1 MREPSRFLG
10 ANAGYVLELYERY
23 VANPDSVDETT
34 RAYFA
39 SGLSLFPNA
48 NATSSTPTANATNIE
63 AIVKTARL
71 ARLTRERGHTL
82 AQIDPLG
89 RSHRDDTELSA
100 LWEEMQ
106 GQLASLPA
114 EVISAPL
121 SEGAA
126 NALEAYLKL
135 RAAYCGSAGYEDD
148 HIQVAEEREW
158 LRTAIETGSYFQSI
172 TDANRLEALDWL
184 IAVDGFEQF
193 LHRTAPYQGQKR
205 FSIEGVDALVPVLE
219 AIVHCA
225 AEKGNQEVVIGMA
238 HRGRLNVL
246 AHVLDKPYTTIL
258 SEFATNVNDAVP
270 QADSEVTEGYSGDV
284 KYHKGY
290 TNIHK
295 EEGLAPVSITLAPN
309 PSHLEFV
316 NPVVTGRARAAQD
329 TRLGSGKV
337 VHNPKGS
344 LAIQIHGDAAF
355 PGQGVVPETLNMGG
369 LDGYTVGGTIHI
381 IANNQVG
388 FTTDPTDGRSTL
400 YSSDIARGFEIPIVH
415 VNAEDLD
422 ACLAVARMACDYR
435 DTFGKDF
442 LIDLV
447 GYRRWGHNETD
458 EPRFTQPLVYKSVD
472 SHPRPYSVWGE
483 KLVQMGVTTQGDI
496 EAKVAEVKAKLDEAK
511 TKAINKDTQT
521 PEKYEHHHAATGEV
535 VTAVSADRLTK
546 LSTSLATLPEG
557 FVANSKQVTQIIN
570 ARRDAITS
578 EKPAIHWGQ
587 AEILAY
593 ASLLEEGIP
602 IRITGQD
609 CERGT
614 FSHRQAVL
622 SDTNTGEKYCALQH
636 LPEAKAA
643 FAIHNSPLS
652 ETAVLGFEYG
662 YSVHA
667 SETLVLWEAQFGDF
681 ANGAQVIIDQFIASG
696 EAKWHQTSGI
706 VLLLPHGYEGQGPEH
721 SSARLERF
729 LQLCAGENLRVAN
742 CTSPAQLFHLI
753 RRQAASLKTHPAPL
767 VLMTPKS
774 LLREPRIAVTLAE
787 LTSGTFQPVL
797 DDPRV
802 LNSKLN
808 KKAVT
813 RLVLC
818 SGKIYV
824 DMMASPLYTSSENSN
839 QVALVR
845 VEQLNPFPAK
855 ELQAI
860 IATYPNLTEIQWVQE
875 EPENMGAFYFVE
887 RRTRRGRLLPD
898 GLELG
903 YIGREE
909 EASPAEGK
917 QTHHN
922 YEQKRIVEAALTP
935 TTKNINGN
943 GNGNGTHTA
952 AVTSKKESIKIHG

>member
-1 MREPSRFLG
+1 MSEPSRFLG

-39 SGLSLFPNA
+39 SGLSLFPGG
-48 NATSSTPTANATNIE
+48 TSSATPITNSATPITDIA

-89 RSHRDDTELSA
+89 RSHRDDAELSA

-126 NALEAYLKL
+126 NALEAYQKL

-158 LRTAIETGSYFQSI
+158 LRNAIETGVYFSSI
-172 TDANRLEALDWL
+172 TDANRLEALNWL
-184 IAVDGFEQF
+184 VAVDGFEQF

-246 AHVLDKPYTTIL
+246 AHVLGKPYATIL

-270 QADSEVTEGYSGDV
+270 QVTSEVTEGYSGDV

-290 TNIHK
+290 SNIHK

-329 TRLGSGKV
+329 TRLGSGSVK
-337 VHNPKGS
+337 HNPKGS

-369 LDGYTVGGTIHI
+369 LHGYTVGGTIHI

-388 FTTDPTDGRSTL
+388 FTTDPQDGRSTL

-435 DTFGKDF
+435 DRFGKDF

-472 SHPRPYSVWGE
+472 SHPRPYLVWGQ
-483 KLVQMGVTTQGDI
+483 KLIADGLVTQEQI

-511 TKAINKDTQT
+511 TKAINKDKDT
-521 PEKYEHHHAATGEV
+521 PEEHHHIATGDV
-535 VTAVSADRLTK
+535 VTAVSTERLTK
-546 LSTSLATLPEG
+546 LSASLAELPAG
-557 FVANSKQVTQIIN
+557 FVANAKQVTQIIN
-570 ARRDAITS
+570 ARKEAINS
-578 EKPAIHWGQ
+578 EKPSIHWGQ
-587 AEILAY
+587 AETLAY

-622 SDTNTGEKYCALQH
+622 SDINTGEKYCALQH

-643 FAIHNSPLS
+643 FAIHNSPL
-652 ETAVLGFEYG
+652 F
-662 YSVHA
+662 
-667 SETLVLWEAQFGDF
+667 
-681 ANGAQVIIDQFIASG
+681 
-696 EAKWHQTSGI
+696 
-706 VLLLPHGYEGQGPEH
+706 
-721 SSARLERF
+721 
-729 LQLCAGENLRVAN
+729 
-742 CTSPAQLFHLI
+742 
-753 RRQAASLKTHPAPL
+753 
-767 VLMTPKS
+767 
-774 LLREPRIAVTLAE
+774 
-787 LTSGTFQPVL
+787 
-797 DDPRV
+797 
-802 LNSKLN
+802 
-808 KKAVT
+808 
-813 RLVLC
+813 
-818 SGKIYV
+818 
-824 DMMASPLYTSSENSN
+824 
-839 QVALVR
+839 
-845 VEQLNPFPAK
+845 
-855 ELQAI
+855 
-860 IATYPNLTEIQWVQE
+860 
-875 EPENMGAFYFVE
+875 
-887 RRTRRGRLLPD
+887 
-898 GLELG
+898 
-903 YIGREE
+903 
-909 EASPAEGK
+909 
-917 QTHHN
+917 
-922 YEQKRIVEAALTP
+922 
-935 TTKNINGN
+935 
-943 GNGNGTHTA
+943 
-952 AVTSKKESIKIHG
+952 